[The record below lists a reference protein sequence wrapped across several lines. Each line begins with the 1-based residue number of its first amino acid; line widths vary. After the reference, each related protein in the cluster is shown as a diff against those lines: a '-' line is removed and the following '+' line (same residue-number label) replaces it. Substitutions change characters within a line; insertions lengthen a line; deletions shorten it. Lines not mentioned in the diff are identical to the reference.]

1 MDGGPYLLM
10 RQRVGRTTVRYPL
23 LLRMRVYRRP
33 DLLVG
38 VVGLLVSWVGIHHGR
53 APKALLV
60 LVQRDLIVEVH
71 LGMGHLLVLVVDAWS
86 GEVDLARHGGLV
98 RVDEVPMCRG
108 GPLRQV
114 GSLSMRGKHRLA
126 R

>member
-60 LVQRDLIVEVH
+60 LVQRQ
-71 LGMGHLLVLVVDAWS
+71 LLVSKWKS
-86 GEVDLARHGGLV
+86 MH
-98 RVDEVPMCRG
+98 VPQRE
-108 GPLRQV
+108 P
-114 GSLSMRGKHRLA
+114 
-126 R
+126 